1 MAGTIADM
9 IKRDKIQK
17 KEPEWTQAV
26 KTRKTE
32 DYYNKLS
39 KVSGLLL
46 VKNLQIDCF
55 LFIFYFHLRLKSPF
69 TLAARSPNYC

>member
-39 KVSGLLL
+39 KVSGLFF
-46 VKNLQIDCF
+46 VKNLQID
-55 LFIFYFHLRLKSPF
+55 
-69 TLAARSPNYC
+69 